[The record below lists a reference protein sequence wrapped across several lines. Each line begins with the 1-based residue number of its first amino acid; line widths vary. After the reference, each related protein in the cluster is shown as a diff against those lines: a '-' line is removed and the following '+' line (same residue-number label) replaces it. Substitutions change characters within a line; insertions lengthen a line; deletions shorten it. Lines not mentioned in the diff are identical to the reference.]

1 MSPGPSRVPASSGF
15 DRGEK
20 LSLVLL
26 FGAIGAVTVLG
37 FVGLLLAA
45 QRYDSPATGDRP
57 AILLVTLGIL
67 VYTFGLKHGVDA
79 DHIAAIDNTTR
90 KLLQEGK
97 RPLTVG
103 TWFSL
108 GHSTIVVGLIVALAA
123 ATGYVT
129 RALPVLQSA
138 GPVIGAAVSGAF
150 LWLIGIVNVVIVLEI
165 WRIFRGMREGRGDE
179 QALEA
184 QLSQRGF
191 MSRYFG
197 RFFRMVETP
206 RQIYPIGLLFG
217 LGFDTATEV
226 ALIAISVGVVTL
238 IPLYVVLLLP
248 LLFLCGMI
256 LVDTADG
263 VAMRYA
269 YGWAFARPIR
279 KVYYNLT
286 VTVMSVLVAFA
297 IGGFEFLQV
306 LSESLGL
313 TGPFWSAVG
322 RLDLTLLGFLIVGL
336 LLATWAVSV
345 AYYRVKRID
354 EIGPN
359 EAPTPAPVVEG

>member
-1 MSPGPSRVPASSGF
+1 MTSAPVGARASTHF
-15 DRGEK
+15 DRREK
-20 LSLVLL
+20 ATLALL

-57 AILLVTLGIL
+57 AILLLTLGIL

-108 GHSTIVVGLIVALAA
+108 GHSTIVVGLLMALAA

-129 RALPVLQSA
+129 RALPALQST
-138 GPVIGAAVSGAF
+138 GPIIGAAVSGVF

-165 WRIFRGMREGRGDE
+165 WRIFRRMRAGRGDE
-179 QALEA
+179 GALEA
-184 QLSQRGF
+184 QLGQRGL
-191 MSRYFG
+191 MNRYFG
-197 RFFRMVETP
+197 RLFRMVETP
-206 RQIYPIGLLFG
+206 RQIYPIGVLFG

-238 IPLYVVLLLP
+238 IPLYVVLILP

-269 YGWAFARPIR
+269 YGWAFAKPIR

-306 LSESLGL
+306 LAQELGFS
-313 TGPFWSAVG
+313 GPFWSAVG
-322 RLDLTLLGFLIVGL
+322 GLDLTLLGFLIVGL
-336 LLATWAVSV
+336 LLATWGVSV
-345 AYYRVKRID
+345 AYYRLKRLD
-354 EIGPN
+354 EIGSVP
-359 EAPTPAPVVEG
+359 PGPAPGA